1 MKIKYLYVFLLLLL
15 CIYTNATKYEPFFKQ
30 GERVCFVGNSITN
43 AGEFHHNILL
53 YHITRFPNVPATVY
67 NCGVSG
73 DDTERVIRRME
84 TDILVNK
91 PTKAI
96 IMLGMNDVRRSL
108 YSERPTTDPV
118 TLRQRADAIE
128 LYKANYEQIVQT
140 FISKNISV
148 VLQKP
153 TIFDQTAKL
162 PTVNGIGVNDALK
175 QCADFIQ
182 HIAEKYQ
189 LVTVDYWTIMTTIN
203 AEIQKKDSTAT
214 VTSKDRVH
222 PQSTGHFIMFYQFLK
237 STNATKYVSKIVVKK
252 SVVQSS
258 KQSLNCKIENL
269 EKTKKQLKF
278 IVKENAL
285 PFPMVETY
293 SEGAKLVPF
302 VEDFNNQILKVEKL
316 PKGNYQLLIDNVL
329 IGEFSHNSLKEGINL
344 ALFQNTPQYV
354 QALQVRDVLNE
365 LWKLESGLRGLKF
378 IEGNR
383 FFQES
388 PNKDDVAGMKA
399 RLYPLFEKSYPSNSA
414 FFKSQLDKYFQIKP
428 LEQEYLQKS
437 DALRLKAFELAQLKS
452 HTFTIKRNL
461 SERSFRHNTN

>member
-1 MKIKYLYVFLLLLL
+1 MKFKILFIYFLLLL
-15 CIYTNATKYEPFFKQ
+15 CIYTNAAENKPFFKA
-30 GERVCFVGNSITN
+30 GDRVCFVGNSITN

-53 YHITRFPNVPATVY
+53 YHITRFPNVPATVF

-84 TDILVNK
+84 NDILVNK

-108 YSERPTTDPV
+108 YSEKPATDPG
-118 TLRQRADAIE
+118 TLKQRDEAIE
-128 LYKANYEQIVQT
+128 IYKANYEQIVQT
-140 FISKNISV
+140 FLSKNISV

-153 TIFDQTAKL
+153 SIYDQTAKL
-162 PTVNGIGVNDALK
+162 PTANGLGVNDALK

-182 HIAEKYQ
+182 HVAQKYQ
-189 LVTVDYWTIMTTIN
+189 LATVDYWTIMTTIN

-214 VTSKDRVH
+214 ITSKDRVH
-222 PQSTGHFIMFYQFLK
+222 PQSTGHFIMSYQFLK
-237 STNATKYVSKIVVKK
+237 SMNAPKFVSKIVINKNAIR
-252 SVVQSS
+252 SS
-258 KQSLNCKIENL
+258 KQSLNCKIESL
-269 EKTKKQLKF
+269 EQTRNQLKF
-278 IVKENAL
+278 VVKENAL

-302 VEDFNNQILKVEKL
+302 VDDFNNQILKIEKL
-316 PKGNYQLLIDNVL
+316 PKGNYQLLIDNIL
-329 IGEFSHNSLKEGINL
+329 IGEFSYPAIKEGINL
-344 ALFQNTPQYV
+344 ALFQKTPQYM
-354 QALQVRDVLNE
+354 QALQVREVLKE
-365 LWKLESGLRGLKF
+365 LWQLESGLRGLKF

-388 PNKDDVAGMKA
+388 PDKDDVAGMKA

-428 LEQEYLQKS
+428 LEQNYLQKS
-437 DALRLKAFELAQLKS
+437 DSLRLKAFELAQPKFHSFILN
-452 HTFTIKRNL
+452 RN
-461 SERSFRHNTN
+461 